1 MDRSETVERF
11 RERLTQV
18 LEESGRTRSAF
29 AEGVGLDRSTLS
41 QLLSPGNER
50 LPRAETILAIAR
62 QAQVSLDWL
71 LGASE
76 SGAPGSEL
84 VSNALEFEGGADVP
98 LDERLVRW
106 HAEVLGSKIRYIPTT
121 LPDLLKDPKVI
132 RYEFAPYGDRVK
144 EVRLEQAEMRL
155 EYSRRPETDMEVC
168 STVQMLREFALG
180 HGIWSGLPKAARR
193 DQLEHIVERVDELYP
208 TFRWFLF
215 DGLAHFAAPYTIF
228 GAKRAAIYVGN
239 MYLMLNGTEQIRAMT
254 RHFDD
259 LIRAAVVQPPDVSTH
274 VRGLLEE
281 LSQGKKS

>member
-11 RERLTQV
+11 RQRLTQV

-29 AEGVGLDRSTLS
+29 ADDVGLDRSTLS

-71 LGASE
+71 LGLSE
-76 SGAPGSEL
+76 SGTPGNEL
-84 VSNALEFEGGADVP
+84 VSNEPEFEAGANVP
-98 LDERLVRW
+98 VDERLVRW
-106 HAEVLGSKIRYIPTT
+106 HAEVLGSKIRYIPTS

-132 RYEFAPYGDRVK
+132 RYEFAPYGDRV
-144 EVRLEQAEMRL
+144 EEARLEQAEMRL

-168 STVQMLREFALG
+168 SPTQMLREFALG
-180 HGIWSGLPKAARR
+180 QGIWEGLPKPVRR
-193 DQLEHIVERVDELYP
+193 QQLEHIVERLEELYP

-215 DGLAHFAAPYTIF
+215 DGLAHFSAPYTIF

-254 RHFDD
+254 RHFDG
-259 LIRAAVVQPPDVSTH
+259 LIRAAVVQPPDVAGH
-274 VRGLLEE
+274 VQGLLEE
-281 LSQGKKS
+281 MSKGRRA